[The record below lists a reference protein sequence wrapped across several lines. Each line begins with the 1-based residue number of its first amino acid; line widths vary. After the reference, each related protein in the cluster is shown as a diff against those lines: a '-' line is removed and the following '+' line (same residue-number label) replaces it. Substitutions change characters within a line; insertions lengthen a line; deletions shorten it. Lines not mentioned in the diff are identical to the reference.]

1 MVVFSNPDLDLLQ
14 TSDVFLTSCHIH
26 SKSSKAFVYQF
37 SLIYIQSAG
46 AVAIWMCSH
55 SNLEL
60 YRIAPRQT
68 KIERKVF
75 RNETFLL

>member
-46 AVAIWMCSH
+46 AVAIWMCQP
-55 SNLEL
+55 LEPG
-60 YRIAPRQT
+60 AVQNSPQT
-68 KIERKVF
+68 NKNRAQSVQK
-75 RNETFLL
+75 